1 VQPTDEARERS
12 CPDCGGTGWIASVT
26 EPGRVTRCACRRRR
40 DADRLLQ
47 NAHIPARY
55 CDCTLG
61 AYAVHREPEGCG
73 RATTGQRGFFRVN
86 DDPQLLRAAVACKR
100 YIEEFLSDSA
110 ELRFRDG
117 GLLFSGPPGV
127 GKTHLAAAV
136 LRELILNYHCRG
148 RFVDVTSFT
157 QDLQSAIDPD
167 APFSRNELLEP
178 IESAEVLVVDEL
190 GAQSLRPWAADVL
203 YDLVNRRYARRL
215 PTIFTTNYRLD
226 DPSGSTAD
234 SLTADRAVAGF
245 EGGGQRDA
253 ARARE
258 LPGVQ
263 GAGVLSRRIPGMLV
277 SRLWEMTQVI
287 SLDAVRD
294 YRMEVRAHQHRA

>member
-1 VQPTDEARERS
+1 VER
-12 CPDCGGTGWIASVT
+12 CG
-26 EPGRVTRCACRRRR
+26 CRRRH
-40 DADRLLQ
+40 DADRLLRAA
-47 NAHIPARY
+47 NIPPRY
-55 CDCTLG
+55 SDCTLG
-61 AYAVHREPEGCG
+61 AYSVSPVEEGSS
-73 RATTGQRGFFRVN
+73 QRGYFRVN
-86 DDPQLLRAAVACKR
+86 DDPQLLRAAIACKR
-100 YIEEFLSDSA
+100 YVLEFLSDSN

-117 GLLFSGPPGV
+117 GLLFCGPPGA

-136 LRELILNYHCRG
+136 LRELILNYRCRG

-178 IESAEVLVVDEL
+178 IENAEVLVVDEL

-215 PTIFTTNYRLD
+215 PTLFTTNYRLD
-226 DPSGSTAD
+226 DAAARVE

-245 EGGGQRDA
+245 EGGDRDA
-253 ARARE
+253 AGRARD
-258 LPGVQ
+258 LQ
-263 GAGVLSRRIPGMLV
+263 GAALLSRRIPAMLV

-287 SLDAVRD
+287 SLDAVKD
-294 YRMEVRAHQHRA
+294 FRMEVRAHQHLA

>member
-1 VQPTDEARERS
+1 
-12 CPDCGGTGWIASVT
+12 
-26 EPGRVTRCACRRRR
+26 VTRCASRRRL
-40 DADRLLQ
+40 DTDRLLRTA
-47 NAHIPARY
+47 NIPPRY
-55 CDCTLG
+55 RDCTLG
-61 AYAVHREPEGCG
+61 AYSLSPSPEGCG
-73 RATTGQRGFFRVN
+73 QRGYFRVN
-86 DDPQLLRAAVACKR
+86 DDPQLLRAAIACKR
-100 YIEEFLSDSA
+100 YVQEFLSDSA

-117 GLLFSGPPGV
+117 GLLFFGPPGV

-136 LRELILNYHCRG
+136 LRELILNYRCRG

-178 IESAEVLVVDEL
+178 IENAEVLVVDEL

-215 PTIFTTNYRLD
+215 PTLFTTNYRLD
-226 DPSGSTAD
+226 AAASGE

-245 EGGGQRDA
+245 EASDRDSSG
-253 ARARE
+253 RARD
-258 LPGVQ
+258 LQSG
-263 GAGVLSRRIPGMLV
+263 GLLSRRIPGMLV

-287 SLDAVRD
+287 RLDAVKD
-294 YRMEVRAHQHRA
+294 FRMEVRAHQHLA